1 MAEYSGESGFVQK
14 VRKKTDEAAANGLP
28 VAAGI
33 ANAAFQFNGQD
44 VVKRVSSPLPSPS
57 PVPSSSS
64 AVAPLRVAAPSRS
77 AGETVSALS
86 QIGQNLAS
94 SPLVQGAKFL
104 GRNTAAAAALPFT
117 ATSDVLNK
125 GVNGINKLLGGSPGY
140 LRTDST
146 QQVLRAA
153 QSDSG
158 AMPAGNPPAAAAPQ
172 PVTVPPAIATP
183 AVTLAAQAKN
193 GQVQPATPVI
203 AGGKPKQAGQQDI
216 TVDQYL
222 TNLSADQ
229 AAGRQTGKMPR
240 GVTGSVQVVGD
251 LADESFKPG
260 AKHGAVLT
268 QAGYYTGSDFG
279 NSPLSQ
285 GGGKTRLS
293 DIAVASDQANQ
304 FRQQR
309 QAQAV
314 NRPQQIA
321 GPSVEDYLNKIDPIA
336 RSLAPMKALRLATEA
351 RNNDIKTALVG
362 QDINQK
368 AQQHGAELQQKRED
382 LDARKPVYDAQARS
396 YGAHAKL
403 YEAQSSPE
411 YLMRQERVAA
421 IKDQATREKEM
432 KKLQHDMATK
442 WVKGQTGMEH
452 PDDIK
457 AALLYIGAQDSFNQG
472 FDAFVD
478 KLAPSY
484 RRQFVDGFKS
494 GDQAVLEQL
503 ARRGI
508 VRPQPPAFPTRNPS
522 TLGLQS
528 EVK

>member
-1 MAEYSGESGFVQK
+1 MGEEYSGESGV
-14 VRKKTDEAAANGLP
+14 VSRIRKKTDEAVASGLP
-28 VAAGI
+28 AVAGI
-33 ANAAFQFNGQD
+33 ANAVLQYNGQD
-44 VVKRVSSPLPSPS
+44 VIKRVA
-57 PVPSSSS
+57 PV
-64 AVAPLRVAAPSRS
+64 AGTAPV
-77 AGETVSALS
+77 
-86 QIGQNLAS
+86 I
-94 SPLVQGAKFL
+94 
-104 GRNTAAAAALPFT
+104 
-117 ATSDVLNK
+117 AT
-125 GVNGINKLLGGSPGY
+125 
-140 LRTDST
+140 
-146 QQVLRAA
+146 
-153 QSDSG
+153 
-158 AMPAGNPPAAAAPQ
+158 PPAAQ
-172 PVTVPPAIATP
+172 PVSVKQPLLGRGDAPGAEPMFDNVGGRIAQAWTDFNKNYAASQTQELGSGKPAWSSDPAPVVEPAAKPAAAVAAVAP
-183 AVTLAAQAKN
+183 AVTLAAPAKN
-193 GQVQPATPVI
+193 GQILQNAPVI

-251 LADESFKPG
+251 LADDSFKPG
-260 AKHGAVLT
+260 PKNGAVLT
-268 QAGYYTGSDFG
+268 DAGYYTGSEYG

-285 GGGKTRLS
+285 GGGKTKLS
-293 DIAVASDQANQ
+293 EIATASDQANQ
-304 FRQQR
+304 VKQQQQ
-309 QAQAV
+309 QAQAA

-321 GPSVEDYLNKIDPIA
+321 VPSVDDYLNKIDPAI
-336 RSLAPMKALRLATEA
+336 RSLAPMKALRIATEA
-351 RNNDIKTALVG
+351 RNNDMKVALAG
-362 QDINQK
+362 QEINQK
-368 AQQHGAELQQKRED
+368 AQQHGAEMQQKQNE
-382 LDARKPVYDAQARS
+382 LAAHKPVYDAQAGY

-411 YLMRQERVAA
+411 YLQRQERIAG
-421 IKDQATREKEM
+421 IKDQAARAKEM
-432 KKLQHDMATK
+432 QKLQHDMATK

-457 AALLYIGAQDSFNQG
+457 AALSYIGAQDSFNQG